1 MVRGGGE
8 EGLLTLRRGGKLNRG
23 FMVSESQVLNRSQYF
38 FQEHVLMCVTSTC
51 I

>member
-1 MVRGGGE
+1 MGRGGGVVNFE
-8 EGLLTLRRGGKLNRG
+8 KGGKLNRG